1 MNSSPEEQAFNNA
14 ISLISPLVKSGVKH
28 FVVSPGFRNS
38 PLVLSLLALKKK
50 EEGKDLNIHTHID
63 ERGAAFFALGLAKV
77 HKIPAAIICTSG
89 TALANYHPAVLE
101 AYYSH
106 TPLIVISADRPSE
119 LIGVGANQAMIQK
132 DFFGKQIRFHKH
144 FEADEKQEAIIEE
157 SLQAFRKTLF
167 PTPGPIHLNIAFREP
182 FFLSAAKASFLPL
195 PKIEKQVP
203 FLESVKKLE
212 LTQLVQKLKE
222 AKNPIFTLG
231 PEPLSPN
238 LFQLIKNLADKMG
251 APLLVEKSS
260 GAPFHLND
268 HDLISHFDFFLR
280 NQTTRKNL
288 KPDLVLRFG
297 APLTNKFWNLWLD
310 ETHTHEF
317 IFDHHGEK
325 RNPGTHPA
333 SFFELHLHTE
343 LEEVLNQLI
352 FQIQEKTSQTWK
364 SSLLDLEHKAQGQ
377 LREYLK
383 STSNFTEWQIHQELT
398 KLLPHQVQLFLGNSM
413 AIRDFDAVATMKSN
427 ELRLFTNRGLS
438 GIDGLIA
445 SALGVAKESG
455 IQTFLLLGDLSALH
469 DLNSLILLKKLKLP
483 FTVMVVNNK
492 GGEIFRLIK
501 TSEEKEEAHFF
512 TTPQETNFKG
522 LAQAF
527 ELHYEEV
534 HNINQ
539 MRECFTQ
546 KTLPQFI
553 EFFVDTQTNTQ
564 TRLDFWKICQN

>member
-1 MNSSPEEQAFNNA
+1 MNSSPEEQAFINA
-14 ISLISPLVKSGVKH
+14 ISLISPLIKSGVKH

-38 PLVLSLLALKKK
+38 PLILSLLNLKKK

-77 HKIPAAIICTSG
+77 SKSPAAIICTSG

-106 TPLIVISADRPSE
+106 TPLIVISADRPKE

-132 DFFGKQIRFHKH
+132 DFFGKQVRFHRH
-144 FEADEKQEAIIEE
+144 FEADDSQKTISEE
-157 SLQAFRKTLF
+157 SFNAFTKTLF

-182 FFLSAAKASFLPL
+182 FFLSTAKASSLLLPQ
-195 PKIEKQVP
+195 IEKQVP
-203 FLESVKKLE
+203 FLENVKKHE
-212 LTQLVQKLKE
+212 LTQLAQKLKE
-222 AKNPIFTLG
+222 AKNPIFSLG
-231 PEPLSPN
+231 PEPLSQN
-238 LFQLIKNLADKMG
+238 LFQLIKNLADKIN
-251 APLLVEKSS
+251 APLFIEKSS
-260 GAPFHLND
+260 GISFHLSNN
-268 HDLISHFDFFLR
+268 DLISHFDFFLR
-280 NQTTRKNL
+280 NQATRKAL
-288 KPDLVLRFG
+288 KPDFVLRIG
-297 APLTNKFWNLWLD
+297 APLTNKFWNMWLD
-310 ETHTHEF
+310 ESLSHEF

-325 RNPGTHPA
+325 RNPGKHPA
-333 SFFELHLHTE
+333 TFLECHLSAE
-343 LEEVLNQLI
+343 LEEILNQLI
-352 FQIQEKTSQTWK
+352 FLTQEKTSHDWK
-364 SSLLDLEHKAQGQ
+364 SSVLELEHKAQNQ
-377 LREYLK
+377 LKHYLK
-383 STSNFTEWQIHQELT
+383 TLSDFTEWQIHQELT
-398 KLLPHQVQLFLGNSM
+398 KLLPNKSQLFLGNSM
-413 AIRDFDAVATMKSN
+413 AIRDFDAVATALPN
-427 ELRLFTNRGLS
+427 ELSIFSNRGLS

-445 SALGVAKESG
+445 SALGVTQKSG

-483 FTVMVVNNK
+483 FTIMVVNNK

-501 TSEEKEEAHFF
+501 TAEEKEEAHYF

-534 HNINQ
+534 HSINQ
-539 MRECFTQ
+539 MRQCFTQ